1 MIVLRL
7 TLKVLMITSRWITF
21 AFARRL
27 VAIRS
32 WNSHLTLLLR
42 QRHQRAIIRTKEAF
56 MIWVFS
62 PPLLLWSRTFWL
74 LRFENKTSW
83 WATSHVASCH
93 YCQDKSMLQCVMILM
108 TNGKKCFWNFHLEKQ
123 FFFISIFSLDVF
135 HVTKQFFFSSFSLL
149 LMFSYNLMF
158 FFSCKEMFFFNM
170 KRHFFIFF

>member
-1 MIVLRL
+1 MMIVLRL

-74 LRFENKTSW
+74 LRFENKTRW
-83 WATSHVASCH
+83 CH
-93 YCQDKSMLQCVMILM
+93 ITCGIVSLLSRQVNAAMCMILM
-108 TNGKKCFWNFHLEKQ
+108 TNGKKIFWNNI
-123 FFFISIFSLDVF
+123 FIWRSNSVLFL
-135 HVTKQFFFSSFSLL
+135 FSLL
-149 LMFSYNLMF
+149 MFFMSRSNSFFFLFPSYNV
-158 FFSCKEMFFFNM
+158 
-170 KRHFFIFF
+170 FI